1 MIILFSVLHYC
12 TCNVVWLLVDKSTF
26 PEFTTSGLG
35 GRFPWPRL
43 ALLGLSKC
51 SPDLRSPPRFL
62 FGWSDHMILELEK
75 WVLWWT
81 KLHAVFFWVL
91 LADHGY
97 QNSKTWQEV
106 CKGLMTDP
114 TWNWVFKNTF
124 DAMEEQLNK
133 VSIENFRLA
142 FFWTS
147 SAIWWPKKIKW
158 DLTQNCQIHNMI
170 SIFCKSQRI
179 VLHFTNPA
187 GALCSGCP
195 RYIGSIHLQSCVW
208 FKQVPNHIEE

>member
-62 FGWSDHMILELEK
+62 FGWSDYMILELGK

-81 KLHAVFFWVL
+81 KWHAVFSMDAARRSWLSKLQNLTRGLQGFDDWPYMEL
-91 LADHGY
+91 GFQEHFRCHGGAAE
-97 QNSKTWQEV
+97 Q
-106 CKGLMTDP
+106 GF
-114 TWNWVFKNTF
+114 NWKLSLSFILNLISDLIAQKRKVRF
-124 DAMEEQLNK
+124 DAML
-133 VSIENFRLA
+133 S
-142 FFWTS
+142 
-147 SAIWWPKKIKW
+147 
-158 DLTQNCQIHNMI
+158 D
-170 SIFCKSQRI
+170 SQYDFDI
-179 VLHFTNPA
+179 L
-187 GALCSGCP
+187 
-195 RYIGSIHLQSCVW
+195 
-208 FKQVPNHIEE
+208 